1 MHSNEDGQLDKTRTG
16 AYLHFVNMKDNSIM
30 EVDSVLKLIDASV
43 ESLDQLF
50 KVFNPVSSP
59 QTNCL

>member
-1 MHSNEDGQLDKTRTG
+1 MHSNEDGQLDKTRTD

-30 EVDSVLKLIDASV
+30 EVDTVLKLIDANV

-50 KVFNPVSSP
+50 KVFIF
-59 QTNCL
+59 